1 MRGVA
6 LKVDFVP
13 LALPSTGDAG
23 DFELLF
29 KAQDAEIFALIE
41 PLREASAD
49 DDQTR
54 IGCATHSGT
63 PEPAGRVDD
72 VIARDAEIVALKAE
86 LLRYESEIAELQI
99 NSDARHEQ
107 FVEHELSAM
116 RDSMEAICNGLST
129 AVSEAICSEM
139 VRIVA
144 PFVEQSVLDLSVTEL
159 RATMFEML
167 DGSSD
172 GFFLISGSKEIVEKL
187 SPLFEDNKFRF
198 KLSFVDSDE
207 VTIEY
212 DNHLLSTRFDHW
224 ATLLSAGVAQ

>member
-6 LKVDFVP
+6 LTANFVP
-13 LALPSTGDAG
+13 LTVPTTGDAG
-23 DFELLF
+23 DFEPLF
-29 KAQDAEIFALIE
+29 KAQDAEIFALVE
-41 PLREASAD
+41 SVRDASPG
-49 DDQTR
+49 DDQYRLAGATR
-54 IGCATHSGT
+54 STA
-63 PEPAGRVDD
+63 PEAAGRFGD
-72 VIARDAEIVALKAE
+72 IITRDAEIAALKE
-86 LLRYESEIAELQI
+86 TLLKYENQIAALQFTC
-99 NSDARHEQ
+99 DTRHEQ
-107 FVEHELSAM
+107 FVAHELATL
-116 RDSMEAICNGLST
+116 RDLIAEICDGLST
-129 AVSEAICSEM
+129 AVTEAICSEM

-198 KLSFVDSDE
+198 KLGFVDSDE

-224 ATLLSAGVAQ
+224 AKLLSAGFAR